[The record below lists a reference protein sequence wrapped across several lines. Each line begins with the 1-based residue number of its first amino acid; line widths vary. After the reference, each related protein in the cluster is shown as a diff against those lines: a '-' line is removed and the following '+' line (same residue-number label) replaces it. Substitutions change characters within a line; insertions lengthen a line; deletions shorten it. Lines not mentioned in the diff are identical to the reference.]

1 MDHTSSRLKSS
12 LERKSFIVGEARLTA
27 LQESHSRGQWECG
40 SWPRWCSDGLWSGGQ
55 QSIRCRRKEMET
67 SRPADSLENLR
78 GRCNRGSVGEARSPS
93 GGKSFFSH
101 VLLLF
106 SVSFMLEVHM
116 LIV

>member
-40 SWPRWCSDGLWSGGQ
+40 SWPRWCSDGLRSGGQ

-106 SVSFMLEVHM
+106 SVSFMLEVDM